1 MLDLKQN
8 KLYKILYYNIE
19 KGDNMRRFVLKRII
33 IVIYLF
39 LIACIAMEKGINGV
53 IAVIIFLAIFLTTA
67 HKFLF
72 KRINSM
78 FTINRFTKEIGQSVK
93 MNLLLK
99 LIFTDN
105 YCKGRYSELLRSE
118 KRKAIKDL
126 EEYLV
131 KTKVRKLKTTTN
143 MSMYTS
149 LKRIERKGIIQ
160 VNEIKS
166 LGKKRQPNEKLV
178 IYGGITLI
186 KNLTNKKFW
195 KFIFNEEDVSK
206 YEILILKNN

>member
-1 MLDLKQN
+1 
-8 KLYKILYYNIE
+8 
-19 KGDNMRRFVLKRII
+19 MRRFVLKRII